1 MFHFLDRFEETLS
14 SFLLALMSV
23 ASILQVFF
31 RYCVSYSLD
40 WPEEL
45 GRYLFIALVYI
56 GSSYAEQENKHLAI
70 TILRTSGGAWC
81 AKYLPLVAL
90 GVTAAF
96 CGMMTVW
103 GVSMA
108 HFVWQTGQVAPAMQ
122 FPMWIVY
129 ACLPLGMACMG
140 IRAFIKFFRQLSLNR
155 TRGSQER

>member
-1 MFHFLDRFEETLS
+1 MVVT
-14 SFLLALMSV
+14 
-23 ASILQVFF
+23 SILQVFF

-40 WPEEL
+40 WPEEM

-56 GSSYAEQENKHLAI
+56 GSGYAERENKHLSI

-81 AKYLPLVAL
+81 AKYLPLLAL

-103 GVSMA
+103 GVNMA
-108 HFVWQTGQVAPAMQ
+108 YFVWQTGQVAPAMQ

-140 IRAFIKFFRQLSLNR
+140 IRALIKFLRQLSLDR
-155 TRGSQER
+155 PQGSQER

>member
-1 MFHFLDRFEETLS
+1 MLHFLDRFEETLS

-23 ASILQVFF
+23 AIILQVFF

-56 GSSYAEQENKHLAI
+56 GSGYAERENKHLAI
-70 TILRTSGGAWC
+70 TILRTSGGAWG

-103 GVSMA
+103 GVNMTC
-108 HFVWQTGQVAPAMQ
+108 FGWQTGQVAPAMQ
-122 FPMWIVY
+122 FPMWMVY

-140 IRAFIKFFRQLSLNR
+140 IRALIKSFRQLSLNR
-155 TRGSQER
+155 TRGAQER

>member
-1 MFHFLDRFEETLS
+1 M
-14 SFLLALMSV
+14 
-23 ASILQVFF
+23 
-31 RYCVSYSLD
+31 
-40 WPEEL
+40 

-56 GSSYAEQENKHLAI
+56 GSGYAERENKHLSI

-81 AKYLPLVAL
+81 AKYLPLLAL

-103 GVSMA
+103 GVNMA
-108 HFVWQTGQVAPAMQ
+108 YFVWQTGQVAPAMQ

-140 IRAFIKFFRQLSLNR
+140 IRALIKFFRQLSLNR
-155 TRGSQER
+155 PQGSQER

>member
-1 MFHFLDRFEETLS
+1 M
-14 SFLLALMSV
+14 
-23 ASILQVFF
+23 
-31 RYCVSYSLD
+31 
-40 WPEEL
+40 

-56 GSSYAEQENKHLAI
+56 GSGYAERENKHLSI

-81 AKYLPLVAL
+81 AKYLPLLAL

-103 GVSMA
+103 GVNMVY
-108 HFVWQTGQVAPAMQ
+108 FVWQTGQVAPAMQ

-140 IRAFIKFFRQLSLNR
+140 IRALIKFFRQLSLNR
-155 TRGSQER
+155 PQGSQER